1 MAKQGK
7 RAQEF
12 FAGTGNLTK
21 KFRGDREE
29 LVVINDGSADLTFK
43 AGAIEFTL
51 KPGEVFD
58 EEINPF
64 SAVEVTAT
72 GAFRGYVREAY

>member
-1 MAKQGK
+1 MAR

-12 FAGTGNLTK
+12 FSGTGNYSK
-21 KFRGDREE
+21 KFASDREE
-29 LVVINDGSADLTFK
+29 LVVVNDGSADLTFT
-43 AGAIEFTL
+43 AGGITFTL

-64 SAVEVTAT
+64 SSIEITAT
-72 GAFRGYVREAY
+72 GAFRGYVRELA

>member
-1 MAKQGK
+1 MPKDTR

-12 FAGTGNLTK
+12 FSGTGAFTK
-21 KFRGDREE
+21 TFRGDREE
-29 LVVINDGSADLTFK
+29 LVLINDGSADLTFT
-43 AGAIEFTL
+43 AGATTFTL

-64 SAVEVTAT
+64 SAIDVTAT
-72 GAFRGYVREAY
+72 GSFRGYVREDA

>member
-12 FAGTGNLTK
+12 FSGTGNMTK
-21 KFRGDREE
+21 RFASDREE
-29 LVVINDGSADLTFK
+29 LVVINDGAADLTFR
-43 AGAIEFTL
+43 AGAIQFTL
-51 KPGEVFD
+51 KPSEVFD

-64 SAVEVTAT
+64 SEIEVTAT
-72 GAFRGYVREAY
+72 GAYRGYVREAY

>member
-1 MAKQGK
+1 MAR
-7 RAQEF
+7 RAQESF
-12 FAGTGNLTK
+12 SGTGNDTI

-29 LVVINDGSADLTFK
+29 LVLVNDGAADLLFV
-43 AGAIEFTL
+43 AGATQFTL

-64 SAVEVTAT
+64 SALIITAT
-72 GAFRGYVREAY
+72 GNWRGYVREVN

>member
-1 MAKQGK
+1 MTR

-12 FAGTGNLTK
+12 FSGTGNFSKTFN
-21 KFRGDREE
+21 KFCEE
-29 LVVINDGSADLTFK
+29 LIVINDGSADLTFV
-43 AGAIEFTL
+43 AGDISFTL

-64 SAVEVTAT
+64 NSVQITAT
-72 GAFRGYVREAY
+72 GAFRGYVREDY